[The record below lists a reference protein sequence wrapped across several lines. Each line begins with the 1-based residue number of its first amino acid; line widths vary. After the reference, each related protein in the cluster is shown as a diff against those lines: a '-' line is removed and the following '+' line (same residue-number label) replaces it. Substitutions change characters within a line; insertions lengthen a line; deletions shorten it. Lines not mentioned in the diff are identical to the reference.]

1 MPNLQKIPSNNLMP
15 GCNYAMAF
23 YGEEDVI
30 RECKLLSR
38 PEHQVYAMKD
48 GETFDVEC
56 MGEIIQF
63 RRNGSYPHFL
73 VTDRRAKS
81 GRMKATRVI
90 FYRLDAA
97 PVSITA
103 AEVVVK

>member
-1 MPNLQKIPSNNLMP
+1 MQKIPSNNLMP
-15 GCNYAMAF
+15 GCHYGMSF
-23 YGEEDVI
+23 YGDNEI

-38 PEHQVYAMKD
+38 PEHQVYAMQP

-56 MGEIIQF
+56 MGEIIHF
-63 RRNGSYPHFL
+63 RRNNSHPHFL
-73 VTDRRAKS
+73 VTDRSVKG
-81 GRMKATRVI
+81 GRTKATRVV

-97 PVSITA
+97 PVNITA